1 MVALAS
7 SLEVEAQSDNRNYIS
22 EKIYLDEQGTNK
34 IAHLDY
40 YDGLGNLIET
50 ISTGSGSGKS
60 IYSFMTYDSK
70 EREDRS
76 YLPVPQEHSL
86 SFMEPEELQAAS
98 SSFYDNDN
106 TAYRQKHYDAMDRII
121 AEDMPGL
128 LWRKDH
134 KAIAYRYST
143 NTVADKVL
151 HYDAPLSS
159 MSLALPKATRFA
171 CYPEATLTKV
181 VCSDADGK
189 TVTCFEDI
197 HGNIIL
203 ERRDMGDTYFV
214 YNDLGQLRFVLT
226 PKYQTSENKEL
237 FAYEYRYDWRGRL
250 VKKILPGCGYMQYWY
265 DRDGRVMFFQDEN
278 LRTKGKYRYWLYDLD
293 GRNVIQGLCDD
304 CKRDDSMLPI
314 MSTDFGKPGLL
325 GTGYE
330 LRLEG
335 LFKNP
340 TIEQVVYYD
349 DYRFLNG
356 SMKDKFAG
364 MEVGGSNAKGF
375 ITGVVSRASNGEFL
389 YETRAYDLKGNI
401 IETKTKELKG
411 RLIHTRNIYT
421 FTNNLKESSSEVNVG
436 YGQPF
441 LATTTYTFNK
451 HNDKPETCITTVSHS
466 EEQQMSSISYTYD
479 DLGQLKSVTRPF
491 GSGQSGNVNY
501 KYDLHGWVKQITTN
515 SFKESMFYAD
525 GPGTPCYNGNISSLT
540 WENAGYKQKR
550 GYKFTY
556 DNLNRMTNATYGERD
571 NLSDNADHYNET
583 LEYDINGNIMRLQ
596 RRGLKQDGQ
605 YGNIDNLHLSY
616 NGNQPVVIKEDAEP
630 ILNKGAFNL
639 NEKGEHRLAYNGDG
653 ALQSDETRG
662 IAMIEYDACN
672 NPQRIQFTNGNVTK
686 YVYTPDGRKLR
697 TIHHTAMP
705 NIKVEAGQVHTLTA
719 GEILSSDSI
728 DYMMGGKLITKNGR
742 IDKYLFEEGGY
753 CQAIGGQT
761 HLARPPLI
769 LWDDEDSNPSPSD
782 YEQWRKTFESW
793 EAAMK
798 AERERDQFLFYYY
811 NRDHLGNIREVVDDN
826 GNVVQVNNYYPFGP
840 PYCDTSASKAPEL
853 QPYKYNGKELD
864 LMHGLNTYDYGARQY
879 NPVVP
884 IWDRVDP
891 LCEKYYNTSPYAYC
905 GNNPVS
911 SIDLDGRDWYQNNKT
926 LYYTWYNEDTER
938 KGFTHIG
945 GKGSVLGEF
954 EGIIDNILSGKDG
967 LGLESLYSNGFTF
980 DIAPKDKG
988 GLIGS
993 KERGW
998 DFFDEFVN
1006 GTGPEFSIL
1015 PGDHP
1020 YTEAVKDEEFVKE
1033 SQNTIRLR
1041 GKNGKYTNAGRPG
1054 FFPWQANPTSPM
1066 QFIGTYRYD
1075 GYSSKDGRYIY
1086 NVVTDSKSVTS
1097 LGYHIPF
1104 LNNHRRHQSREFGT
1118 TYQFYIW
1125 RSKK

>member
-1 MVALAS
+1 MKKILLMVALAS

-128 LWRKDH
+128 LWRKNH

-151 HYDAPLSS
+151 HYDAPLGS

-181 VCSDADGK
+181 VCSDADDK

-479 DLGQLKSVTRPF
+479 DFGQLKSVSRPF

-556 DNLNRMTNATYGERD
+556 DNLNRMTNAVYGERD
-571 NLSDNADHYNET
+571 DLSDKAGHYNET
-583 LEYDINGNIMRLQ
+583 LEYDTNGNIMRLQ

-605 YGNIDNLHLSY
+605 HGNIDDLHLSY
-616 NGNQPVVIKEDAEP
+616 KGNQPMAIKEDAEP
-630 ILNKGAFNL
+630 ILYEGAFGL
-639 NEKGEHRLAYNGDG
+639 NEKGEHRLAFNGDG

-662 IAMIEYDACN
+662 IAMIEYDAGN

-686 YVYTPDGRKLR
+686 YVYTPNGRKLR

-705 NIKVEAGQVHTLTA
+705 NIKVEVGQIHPLTA

-742 IDKYLFEEGGY
+742 IDKYLFEGGY
-753 CQAIGGQT
+753 CRATRTRNKIMPPPFFRNNSGEGVSSDSAISAKWKE
-761 HLARPPLI
+761 L
-769 LWDDEDSNPSPSD
+769 
-782 YEQWRKTFESW
+782 RKWW
-793 EAAMK
+793 EINKEAK
-798 AERERDQFLFYYY
+798 QKKDFFWFYYY
-811 NRDHLGNIREVVDDN
+811 NKDHLGNIREVVSER
-826 GNVVQVNNYYPFGP
+826 GTVIQTTNYYPFGT
-840 PYCDTSASKAPEL
+840 PYCDAVSSKSPSM

-905 GNNPVS
+905 GNNPVNRV
-911 SIDLDGRDWYQNNKT
+911 DPNGRDVLIWYQDKLGNDRSF
-926 LYYTWYNEDTER
+926 LY
-938 KGFTHIG
+938 
-945 GKGSVLGEF
+945 
-954 EGIIDNILSGKDG
+954 
-967 LGLESLYSNGFTF
+967 
-980 DIAPKDKG
+980 
-988 GLIGS
+988 
-993 KERGW
+993 
-998 DFFDEFVN
+998 N
-1006 GTGPEFSIL
+1006 GTQKMVPNNSFVLDFVRTYNYLKGNNVGENIVN
-1015 PGDHP
+1015 
-1020 YTEAVKDEEFVKE
+1020 AVKDPSVLIELQKSDVTLY
-1033 SQNTIRLR
+1033 QNFDRRHTVFWEPRKGLLLPNGIKQSPAIRLEHEFDHALDDLKSHKEHVDR
-1041 GKNGKYTNAGRPG
+1041 ANTPDDQFENKEERRVITGSESKTARKLNQGIRTNHKGK
-1054 FFPWQANPTSPM
+1054 
-1066 QFIGTYRYD
+1066 TYPV
-1075 GYSSKDGRYIY
+1075 KDPRF
-1086 NVVTDSKSVTS
+1086 T
-1097 LGYHIPF
+1097 
-1104 LNNHRRHQSREFGT
+1104 E
-1118 TYQFYIW
+1118 
-1125 RSKK
+1125 

>member
-128 LWRKDH
+128 LWRKNH

-151 HYDAPLSS
+151 HYDAPLGS
-159 MSLALPKATRFA
+159 MSLALSKATRFA

-189 TVTCFEDI
+189 TVTYFEDI

-375 ITGVVSRASNGEFL
+375 ITGVISRASNGEFL

-401 IETKTKELKG
+401 IETKTKELKD
-411 RLIHTRNIYT
+411 RLIHTRNVYT

-479 DLGQLKSVTRPF
+479 DFGQLKSVSRPF

-540 WENAGYKQKR
+540 WENAGYRQKR

-556 DNLNRMTNATYGERD
+556 DRLNRMTNAVYGERD
-571 NLSDNADHYNET
+571 DLSDKAGHYNET
-583 LEYDINGNIMRLQ
+583 LEYDTNGNIMRLQ

-605 YGNIDNLHLSY
+605 HGNIDDLHLSY
-616 NGNQPVVIKEDAEP
+616 NGNQPIAIKEDAEP
-630 ILNKGAFNL
+630 ILYEGAFGL

-662 IAMIEYDACN
+662 IAMIEYDAGN

-686 YVYTPDGRKLR
+686 YVYTPDGQKLR

-705 NIKVEAGQVHTLTA
+705 NIKVEVGQVHPLTA
-719 GEILSSDSI
+719 GEILSSDSL

-742 IDKYLFEEGGY
+742 IDKYLFEGGY
-753 CQAIGGQT
+753 CRATGTRNKIMPPPFLRNNSGEGVSSDSAISAKWKE
-761 HLARPPLI
+761 L
-769 LWDDEDSNPSPSD
+769 
-782 YEQWRKTFESW
+782 RKWW
-793 EAAMK
+793 EINKEAK
-798 AERERDQFLFYYY
+798 RKKDFFWFYYY
-811 NRDHLGNIREVVDDN
+811 NKDHLGNIREVVSER
-826 GNVVQVNNYYPFGP
+826 GTVIQTTNYYPFGT
-840 PYCDTSASKAPEL
+840 PYCDAVSSKSPSM

-905 GNNPVS
+905 GNNPVNRVDPNGCWHWDKNS
-911 SIDLDGRDWYQNNKT
+911 NLHADKNDNTKTMADFLGTSQKDVLQILNRNKIGVHKGNFLVNDLSKLAIDKSELYVMKADREGAVLELPLPHHSYNTLFAVLWYYLGGGKPADVGEIPTMELLNSQKFKDNVEATTTQDRTSNEFPINLTLKT
-926 LYYTWYNEDTER
+926 
-938 KGFTHIG
+938 FHIG
-945 GKGSVLGEF
+945 RTNV
-954 EGIIDNILSGKDG
+954 
-967 LGLESLYSNGFTF
+967 
-980 DIAPKDKG
+980 
-988 GLIGS
+988 
-993 KERGW
+993 
-998 DFFDEFVN
+998 
-1006 GTGPEFSIL
+1006 
-1015 PGDHP
+1015 
-1020 YTEAVKDEEFVKE
+1020 
-1033 SQNTIRLR
+1033 
-1041 GKNGKYTNAGRPG
+1041 KYTVYPG
-1054 FFPWQANPTSPM
+1054 KKSSHVTFTIFDNDRFADPLD
-1066 QFIGTYRYD
+1066 IGIEVGGTPYDYKTRTVTYYF
-1075 GYSSKDGRYIY
+1075 KPI
-1086 NVVTDSKSVTS
+1086 NK
-1097 LGYHIPF
+1097 
-1104 LNNHRRHQSREFGT
+1104 
-1118 TYQFYIW
+1118 
-1125 RSKK
+1125 

>member
-128 LWRKDH
+128 LWRKNH

-143 NTVADKVL
+143 NTVTDKVL
-151 HYDAPLSS
+151 HYDAPLGS
-159 MSLALPKATRFA
+159 MSLALPKATHFA

-479 DLGQLKSVTRPF
+479 DFGQLKSVSRPF
-491 GSGQSGNVNY
+491 GSGQSGNVN
-501 KYDLHGWVKQITTN
+501 
-515 SFKESMFYAD
+515 
-525 GPGTPCYNGNISSLT
+525 
-540 WENAGYKQKR
+540 
-550 GYKFTY
+550 
-556 DNLNRMTNATYGERD
+556 
-571 NLSDNADHYNET
+571 
-583 LEYDINGNIMRLQ
+583 
-596 RRGLKQDGQ
+596 
-605 YGNIDNLHLSY
+605 
-616 NGNQPVVIKEDAEP
+616 
-630 ILNKGAFNL
+630 
-639 NEKGEHRLAYNGDG
+639 
-653 ALQSDETRG
+653 
-662 IAMIEYDACN
+662 
-672 NPQRIQFTNGNVTK
+672 
-686 YVYTPDGRKLR
+686 
-697 TIHHTAMP
+697 
-705 NIKVEAGQVHTLTA
+705 
-719 GEILSSDSI
+719 
-728 DYMMGGKLITKNGR
+728 
-742 IDKYLFEEGGY
+742 
-753 CQAIGGQT
+753 
-761 HLARPPLI
+761 
-769 LWDDEDSNPSPSD
+769 
-782 YEQWRKTFESW
+782 
-793 EAAMK
+793 
-798 AERERDQFLFYYY
+798 
-811 NRDHLGNIREVVDDN
+811 
-826 GNVVQVNNYYPFGP
+826 
-840 PYCDTSASKAPEL
+840 
-853 QPYKYNGKELD
+853 
-864 LMHGLNTYDYGARQY
+864 
-879 NPVVP
+879 
-884 IWDRVDP
+884 
-891 LCEKYYNTSPYAYC
+891 
-905 GNNPVS
+905 
-911 SIDLDGRDWYQNNKT
+911 
-926 LYYTWYNEDTER
+926 
-938 KGFTHIG
+938 
-945 GKGSVLGEF
+945 
-954 EGIIDNILSGKDG
+954 
-967 LGLESLYSNGFTF
+967 
-980 DIAPKDKG
+980 
-988 GLIGS
+988 
-993 KERGW
+993 
-998 DFFDEFVN
+998 
-1006 GTGPEFSIL
+1006 
-1015 PGDHP
+1015 
-1020 YTEAVKDEEFVKE
+1020 
-1033 SQNTIRLR
+1033 
-1041 GKNGKYTNAGRPG
+1041 
-1054 FFPWQANPTSPM
+1054 
-1066 QFIGTYRYD
+1066 
-1075 GYSSKDGRYIY
+1075 
-1086 NVVTDSKSVTS
+1086 
-1097 LGYHIPF
+1097 
-1104 LNNHRRHQSREFGT
+1104 
-1118 TYQFYIW
+1118 
-1125 RSKK
+1125 

>member
-705 NIKVEAGQVHTLTA
+705 NIKVETGQVHTLTA

>member
-1 MVALAS
+1 M
-7 SLEVEAQSDNRNYIS
+7 
-22 EKIYLDEQGTNK
+22 KIK
-34 IAHLDY
+34 
-40 YDGLGNLIET
+40 
-50 ISTGSGSGKS
+50 
-60 IYSFMTYDSK
+60 F
-70 EREDRS
+70 
-76 YLPVPQEHSL
+76 
-86 SFMEPEELQAAS
+86 
-98 SSFYDNDN
+98 
-106 TAYRQKHYDAMDRII
+106 DRIS
-121 AEDMPGL
+121 A
-128 LWRKDH
+128 
-134 KAIAYRYST
+134 S
-143 NTVADKVL
+143 
-151 HYDAPLSS
+151 PL
-159 MSLALPKATRFA
+159 
-171 CYPEATLTKV
+171 CY
-181 VCSDADGK
+181 
-189 TVTCFEDI
+189 
-197 HGNIIL
+197 
-203 ERRDMGDTYFV
+203 Y
-214 YNDLGQLRFVLT
+214 
-226 PKYQTSENKEL
+226 
-237 FAYEYRYDWRGRL
+237 
-250 VKKILPGCGYMQYWY
+250 
-265 DRDGRVMFFQDEN
+265 
-278 LRTKGKYRYWLYDLD
+278 
-293 GRNVIQGLCDD
+293 
-304 CKRDDSMLPI
+304 
-314 MSTDFGKPGLL
+314 
-325 GTGYE
+325 
-330 LRLEG
+330 
-335 LFKNP
+335 
-340 TIEQVVYYD
+340 
-349 DYRFLNG
+349 
-356 SMKDKFAG
+356 
-364 MEVGGSNAKGF
+364 
-375 ITGVVSRASNGEFL
+375 
-389 YETRAYDLKGNI
+389 
-401 IETKTKELKG
+401 
-411 RLIHTRNIYT
+411 
-421 FTNNLKESSSEVNVG
+421 
-436 YGQPF
+436 
-441 LATTTYTFNK
+441 
-451 HNDKPETCITTVSHS
+451 
-466 EEQQMSSISYTYD
+466 
-479 DLGQLKSVTRPF
+479 
-491 GSGQSGNVNY
+491 
-501 KYDLHGWVKQITTN
+501 
-515 SFKESMFYAD
+515 
-525 GPGTPCYNGNISSLT
+525 NISSLT

-556 DNLNRMTNATYGERD
+556 DRLNRMANAAYGERD
-571 NLSDNADHYNET
+571 DLSDNAGHYDET
-583 LEYDINGNIMRLQ
+583 LEYDTNGNITGLQ
-596 RRGLKQDGQ
+596 RSGLKQDGQ

-616 NGNQPVVIKEDAEP
+616 NGNQLVMIKEDAEP

-639 NEKGEHRLAYNGDG
+639 SEKGEHRLAYNGCG

-662 IAMIEYDACN
+662 IAMIEYDGCN
-672 NPQRIQFTNGNVTK
+672 NPRRIQFTNGNVTK

-705 NIKVEAGQVHTLTA
+705 NIKVEVGQVHPLTA

-742 IDKYLFEEGGY
+742 IDKYLFEGGY

-761 HLARPPLI
+761 HLTRPPLI

-826 GNVVQVNNYYPFGP
+826 GNVVQVNNYYPFGS

-1006 GTGPEFSIL
+1006 GTGPEFSVL

>member
-151 HYDAPLSS
+151 HYDAPFSS